1 MRLKGKVC
9 IITGSGK
16 GMGRAAA
23 ILFAREGAKV
33 IVATRSED
41 SGLETLNLIKKEGGE
56 AKFFKVDVSKS
67 QQVQDMIK
75 FAVTSYGRLDV
86 LINNAG
92 VSGRIYGDSPDI
104 LKIPEDTWEKVMDV
118 ELKSIFL
125 CCKYAIPE
133 MIKAGGGSIVNCSTL
148 SAIRG
153 GFPAG
158 PFNSKTPTAGPTVY
172 AATKGG
178 INAMNKIL
186 AVAYGRYKIRFNVV
200 MPGYI
205 ETDLLRP
212 SGFLDEENREAMTNA
227 FPIQRYGT
235 PEDIAYAYLFLASD
249 ESSYITGQD
258 IAVDGGR
265 TAY

>member
-1 MRLKGKVC
+1 MRLKDKVC

-33 IVATRSED
+33 IVAELNED
-41 SGLETLNLIKKEGGE
+41 SGRDTLKAIQQEGGE
-56 AKFFKVDVSKS
+56 AKFFKVDVSKL
-67 QQVQDMIK
+67 QQVQEMIK
-75 FAVTSYGRLDV
+75 FTVKTYGRLDV

-92 VSGRIYGDSPDI
+92 ISSRIYGDSGDI
-104 LKIPEDTWEKVMDV
+104 LKIPDDTWEKVIDI
-118 ELKSIFL
+118 ELKSIYL

-158 PFNSKTPTAGPTVY
+158 PFNSCTPTAGPTVY

-212 SGFLDEENREAMTNA
+212 SGLLDEVNKEATINA